1 MDSAQTNELTQW
13 PLVDRESIEK
23 ITHWLT
29 AQPHLPQIQ
38 EHEIA
43 QFLHANYGNE
53 EATQRTIENYYTLR
67 TNYRDCF
74 TDRDVFNDAMQT
86 ALRIMMFTILPGET
100 KEGYKMVY
108 TRLLTSDASHF
119 NHPQILKFMTMCL
132 DLWVKL
138 EGNAKG
144 HIMLMDMHGMHVGH
158 MTKMN
163 MAAVKKHM
171 FYVQDALPI
180 RLKQLHFIN
189 VVPFMNWLMSLVRPL
204 LHKEVEEMINMH
216 VGLGKLHEDIPIECL
231 PNEVGG
237 TAGSVQELHDS
248 FKEKLYANSEW
259 FKATESQNSV
269 DETKRPSKPK
279 KFMFGLFG

>member
-1 MDSAQTNELTQW
+1 MDGEQTNELVQW
-13 PLVDRESIEK
+13 PSVDRESIKK
-23 ITHWLT
+23 IKLWLAT
-29 AQPHLPQIQ
+29 QPHLPQIQ
-38 EHEIA
+38 DHEIA
-43 QFLHANYGNE
+43 QFVHANYGKE
-53 EATQRTIENYYTLR
+53 EASQRTIENYYTLR
-67 TNYRDCF
+67 TSNRECF

-108 TRLLTSDASHF
+108 TRLLTSDASEF

-138 EGNAKG
+138 EGNANG
-144 HIMLMDMHGMHVGH
+144 HIMLTDMHGMHMGH
-158 MTKMN
+158 MTRMN

-171 FYVQDALPI
+171 LYVQDALPI
-180 RLKQLHFIN
+180 RLKQIHFIN

-204 LHKEVEEMINMH
+204 LHKEVEELINMH
-216 VGLGKLHEDIPIECL
+216 VGLDKLHKDIPIESL
-231 PNEVGG
+231 PNELGG

-248 FKEKLYANSEW
+248 FLEKLYAHSDW
-259 FKATESQNSV
+259 FTAMESQNLV
-269 DETKRPSKPK
+269 DETKRTPKPK